1 MPKKEEKWAKINSK
15 YSVHTRKK
23 KMYPLLEEVRFLKE
37 EINWE
42 NVMKQYIANIFPKSE
57 NIFGEK

>member
-1 MPKKEEKWAKINSK
+1 
-15 YSVHTRKK
+15 
-23 KMYPLLEEVRFLKE
+23 MYPLLEEVRFLKE